1 MKCIQRIMLLQGF
14 KKREAPREQ
23 WNGLSKQKE
32 STRRCTRRRSSP
44 VESGRNAQLGPIYVC
59 SVCGYT
65 SEEEI
70 DRCPICGA
78 IKEKVRK
85 F

>member
-1 MKCIQRIMLLQGF
+1 MYPAYNAVARLQEERGAQRTMEWALQAERIHASMYQ
-14 KKREAPREQ
+14 KA
-23 WNGLSKQKE
+23 KQ
-32 STRRCTRRRSSP
+32 S